1 LSLAIVYVVARG
13 AGAREFSFP
22 ALGAALTPSELWIEA
37 VGGTADDFGLGFIFV
52 EERQLLGPPRVE
64 GVVAFAGRPR
74 CVFTGPELVSLR
86 WTNSIRSARRC
97 PASALASLSS
107 SCLIRWCSPV
117 ASGLASLSAPG
128 ASASSIALSA
138 LVSS

>member
-1 LSLAIVYVVARG
+1 LAIVYVVARG
-13 AGAREFSFP
+13 IGAREFSFP
-22 ALGAALTPSELWIEA
+22 ALGATLAPSELWIEV
-37 VGGTADDFGLGFIFV
+37 VGCVAEDESFRLGFIFV

-64 GVVAFAGRPR
+64 GVVVFGGRPR
-74 CVFTGPELVSLR
+74 CVFTDPELVSLR
-86 WTNSIRSARRC
+86 CTNSIRSARRC
-97 PASALASLSS
+97 AASALASLSS